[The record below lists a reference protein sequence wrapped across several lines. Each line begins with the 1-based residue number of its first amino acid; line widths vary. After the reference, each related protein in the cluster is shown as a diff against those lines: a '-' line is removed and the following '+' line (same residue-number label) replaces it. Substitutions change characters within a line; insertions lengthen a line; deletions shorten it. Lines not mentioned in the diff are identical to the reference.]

1 MTVQDFLKLEKV
13 EYGGVKGTM
22 LSEVTE
28 GMFAEFN
35 DLYKTFTDSSYDPL
49 DLSDDVRM
57 TSTDTLI
64 IVLCCSS
71 TVYFQ
76 VIIHVR
82 LSLV

>member
-1 MTVQDFLKLEKV
+1 MTLRIFQELFLTVQDFLKLEKV

-49 DLSDDVRM
+49 DLSDDVRI
-57 TSTDTLI
+57 TFIDTLI
-64 IVLCCSS
+64 VVLN
-71 TVYFQ
+71 F
-76 VIIHVR
+76 
-82 LSLV
+82 LSLTSF

>member
-1 MTVQDFLKLEKV
+1 MQELFDIAADFLKLEKV

-49 DLSDDVRM
+49 DLSDDVRK
-57 TSTDTLI
+57 TFINTLI
-64 IVLCCSS
+64 VVMI
-71 TVYFQ
+71 F
-76 VIIHVR
+76 
-82 LSLV
+82 LSLSSF

>member
-49 DLSDDVRM
+49 DLSDDVRIAL
-57 TSTDTLI
+57 TNTFVVS
-64 IVLCCSS
+64 
-71 TVYFQ
+71 
-76 VIIHVR
+76 
-82 LSLV
+82 LSCLSAELSDNYTYCTCVM